1 MTQYNNQSLRIKPTR
16 IVCDWFLKAHS
27 YDKQIQIVLPWSS
40 LWSYHSLGLT
50 YFRVITW
57 KNSAMYSWYFC
68 QHWVSPKHFYNLSII
83 WIGWDPSKIIQS
95 KIFQSFALFPSMDH
109 VSHYEDVAF
118 FYDVL
123 PLYSA
128 TRNMFSKY
136 VFSSED
142 DWKELKTYTWESWN
156 HKPLK

>member
-1 MTQYNNQSLRIKPTR
+1 M
-16 IVCDWFLKAHS
+16 DWMRP
-27 YDKQIQIVLPWSS
+27 I
-40 LWSYHSLGLT
+40 
-50 YFRVITW
+50 
-57 KNSAMYSWYFC
+57 
-68 QHWVSPKHFYNLSII
+68 
-83 WIGWDPSKIIQS
+83 KIIQS

-123 PLYSA
+123 PVCSA

-142 DWKELKTYTWESWN
+142 DWKELKTYTWES
-156 HKPLK
+156 

>member
-16 IVCDWFLKAHS
+16 IICDWFLKAHS
-27 YDKQIQIVLPWSS
+27 YAKQIQIVLPWSS

-57 KNSAMYSWYFC
+57 KKNGHVFLIFLSALGFTKTLLKSLY
-68 QHWVSPKHFYNLSII
+68 I

-123 PLYSA
+123 PLCSA

-142 DWKELKTYTWESWN
+142 DWKELKTYTWES
-156 HKPLK
+156 LKS